1 MYWWLISEFLP
12 TTHKQTKGK
21 IMATTVITGRDISLS
36 FTGGTDIEAQATSA
50 VLTKTNVR
58 ETYQTLDGEAYKTT
72 NIEGTF
78 ALSMLADWG
87 KASSVCEALWTAA
100 ETAPDTDIT
109 VTLTAATGAQFVFPI
124 MPEFPTAG
132 GSGTDAQ
139 TVDFTFK
146 VSKGEVTE
154 TFS

>member
-1 MYWWLISEFLP
+1 
-12 TTHKQTKGK
+12 
-21 IMATTVITGRDISLS
+21 MATTVITGRDISLS
-36 FTGGTDIEAQATSA
+36 FTGGTDIDAQATSA

-72 NIEGTF
+72 NVEGTF

-87 KASSVCEALWTAA
+87 KANSVCEALWAAA
-100 ETAPDTDIT
+100 ETPDTTIS

-124 MPEFPTAG
+124 LPEYPTAG
-132 GSGTDAQ
+132 GAGTDAQ

-146 VSKGEVTE
+146 VAKGEVVE
-154 TFS
+154 TFSA

>member
-1 MYWWLISEFLP
+1 
-12 TTHKQTKGK
+12 
-21 IMATTVITGRDISLS
+21 MATTVITGRDISLS

-58 ETYQTLDGEAYKTT
+58 DVYQTLDGEAYKVT
-72 NIEGTF
+72 NTEGTF

-87 KASSVCEALWTAA
+87 KTGSVCEALWTAA
-100 ETAPDTDIT
+100 EGSPNSEIS

-124 MPEFPTAG
+124 LPEFPTAG
-132 GSGTDAQ
+132 GAGTDAQ

-146 VSKGEVTE
+146 VARGEVIE

>member
-1 MYWWLISEFLP
+1 
-12 TTHKQTKGK
+12 
-21 IMATTVITGRDISLS
+21 MATTVITGRDISLS
-36 FTGGTDIEAQATSA
+36 FTGGTDIEAQALSA
-50 VLTKTNVR
+50 VLTKTNLR

-72 NIEGTF
+72 NVEGTF

-87 KASSVCEALWTAA
+87 KANSVCEALWTAA
-100 ETAPDTDIT
+100 EAPDTTIS

-124 MPEFPTAG
+124 LPEFPTAG
-132 GSGTDAQ
+132 GAGTDAQ

-146 VSKGEVTE
+146 IANGSVSE

>member
-1 MYWWLISEFLP
+1 
-12 TTHKQTKGK
+12 
-21 IMATTVITGRDISLS
+21 
-36 FTGGTDIEAQATSA
+36 
-50 VLTKTNVR
+50 VR

-87 KASSVCEALWTAA
+87 KANSVCEALWTAA

-109 VTLTAATGAQFVFPI
+109 VSLTAATGAVFSFPI
-124 MPEFPTAG
+124 MPEFPTAA
-132 GSGTDAQ
+132 GTDAQ

-146 VSKGEVTE
+146 VSKGAVTE

>member
-1 MYWWLISEFLP
+1 
-12 TTHKQTKGK
+12 
-21 IMATTVITGRDISLS
+21 MATTVITGRDISLS

-58 ETYQTLDGEAYKTT
+58 DVYQTLDGEAYKVT
-72 NIEGTF
+72 NTEGTF

-87 KASSVCEALWTAA
+87 KANSVCEALWTAA
-100 ETAPDTDIT
+100 EGSPNTEIS

-124 MPEFPTAG
+124 LPEFPTAG
-132 GSGTDAQ
+132 GAGTDAQ

-146 VSKGEVTE
+146 VARGEVTE

>member
-1 MYWWLISEFLP
+1 
-12 TTHKQTKGK
+12 
-21 IMATTVITGRDISLS
+21 MATTVITGRDISLS

-50 VLTKTNVR
+50 VLTKTNLR

-72 NIEGTF
+72 NVEATF

-87 KASSVCEALWTAA
+87 KTGSVCEALWAAA
-100 ETAPDTDIT
+100 ESPDTTIS
-109 VTLTAATGAQFVFPI
+109 VTMTAATGAQFVFPI
-124 MPEFPTAG
+124 LPEFPTAG

-146 VSKGEVTE
+146 VANGAVVE